1 MTIIYPDNNSM
12 NRPTENNRSHS
23 TMRTRQQKPRSKSN
37 IYEVKM
43 LEKKLKNI

>member
-23 TMRTRQQKPRSKSN
+23 TMCTRQQKLRPKSN
-37 IYEVKM
+37 IYEVKNF
-43 LEKKLKNI
+43 LKC